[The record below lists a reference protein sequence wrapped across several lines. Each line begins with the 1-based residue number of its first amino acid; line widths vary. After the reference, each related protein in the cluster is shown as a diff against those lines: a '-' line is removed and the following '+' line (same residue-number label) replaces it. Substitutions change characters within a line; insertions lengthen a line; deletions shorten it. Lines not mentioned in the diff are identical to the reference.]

1 MKALKVVLLVVVL
14 LGLGMVVGCQEGQ
27 ASMSSMSSASSSER
41 IVWEQGHT
49 GFPHPRIAYT
59 DAR

>member
-27 ASMSSMSSASSSER
+27 ASMSSASSSER

>member
-1 MKALKVVLLVVVL
+1 MKALKVALLVIVLLS
-14 LGLGMVVGCQEGQ
+14 LGMIAGCQEE
-27 ASMSSMSSASSSER
+27 AAKSSSITNSNR
-41 IVWEQGHT
+41 VVWEQGQT